1 MDDKLTTLLSKCED
15 SLSAYDLNDNN
26 DEYMK
31 SFSDHKSNR
40 LDKKNKNKTYKKNK
54 EINQYNVDNNQ
65 FYDDS
70 DNNDDGYSSTCARGN
85 NVKDSSHE
93 GRWTREEHNAFLSAL
108 NLYGREWKKVQ
119 AHVKTRTSA
128 QIRSHAQKY
137 FQRLAKQEPVRYF
150 NASGASEDAFLVLE
164 LFENVLRNLKK
175 KRDELYDVN
184 PNLNSNESIMNYD
197 NEITEEIGKFMVTPP
212 PIRTPAI
219 FKENNEEVSTNNLN
233 IHERL
238 HKFDYNYLNGANI
251 FHDEEYYRKLRKNSF
266 AGSEESNGAT
276 SSAEGSSAEGADEI
290 HNSHDPNFDESQR
303 PISSASSDCGYGSNT
318 SSSSSL
324 FSQNISI
331 NDAKIGSKRTSSM
344 MIINDTYN
352 QNKL

>member
-1 MDDKLTTLLSKCED
+1 MDDKLTTLINKCED
-15 SLSAYDLNDNN
+15 TLNSYDLNDNN
-26 DEYMK
+26 EYIT
-31 SFSDHKSNR
+31 SSSVKSNNNNNNR
-40 LDKKNKNKTYKKNK
+40 IDKKNKKNK
-54 EINQYNVDNNQ
+54 EININDNQ
-65 FYDDS
+65 LYDDS
-70 DNNDDGYSSTCARGN
+70 DTNDDGYSSTSAHNG
-85 NVKDSSHE
+85 KDSSHE

-197 NEITEEIGKFMVTPP
+197 NKITEEIGKFMVTPP

-331 NDAKIGSKRTSSM
+331 NDAKIGSKRTISM

>member
-15 SLSAYDLNDNN
+15 SLNAYDLNDNN

-175 KRDELYDVN
+175 KRDELNEVN
-184 PNLNSNESIMNYD
+184 PNSNSNECTMHYD
-197 NEITEEIGKFMVTPP
+197 NETTEDVEKFILTPP
-212 PIRTPAI
+212 LRSTI
-219 FKENNEEVSTNNLN
+219 FREDKGVSNSDNLN
-233 IHERL
+233 KHERISR
-238 HKFDYNYLNGANI
+238 FDYDYLNQANI
-251 FHDEEYYRKLRKNSF
+251 NIGGDDYYYCKIRKNSF

-276 SSAEGSSAEGADEI
+276 SSAEGSSSAEGEI
-290 HNSHDPNFDESQR
+290 HNSHDPNFDDSER

-324 FSQNISI
+324 FSQNNNSI
-331 NDAKIGSKRTSSM
+331 NVKLGCKRNLSN
-344 MIINDTYN
+344 II
-352 QNKL
+352 K